1 MRHPIYHEWAVNYT
15 RYLLENYATDFNVY
29 MFFVLPVYFV
39 QNIFTIVVVKSLP
52 LKRFVSVFTF
62 EGVPNGNA
70 RLLYWK
76 PFLIFITYQSSSG
89 LLLNFRRNSIIKLR
103 GYFLAKH
110 LNYCIIYQQLLI
122 MWIDSIIFSN
132 EEHGFCWK
140 TASQVLWR

>member
-1 MRHPIYHEWAVNYT
+1 MSCKLYK
-15 RYLLENYATDFNVY
+15 
-29 MFFVLPVYFV
+29 
-39 QNIFTIVVVKSLP
+39 IFTQKLCYWFQCVYVLCIASLLCSKYFHNVKSLP
-52 LKRFVSVFTF
+52 LKRFVSVFTS
-62 EGVPNGNA
+62 ESVPNGNA

-76 PFLIFITYQSSSG
+76 PFFIFITYQSSSG

-132 EEHGFCWK
+132 KEHGFCWK